1 MSHLHSL
8 TRSGS
13 RLAVVVFTSLCS
25 LNAWSHSAHG
35 EDRRASLDAL
45 PSALQGVTVQLVDTL
60 GAQLVVDNKTTK
72 PLVILASDGQPFLRI
87 SSIGVEANV
96 RHQEWLD
103 SYLPGG
109 LPHREIVAGEGNKP
123 DWRMV
128 RKTSHWGWFDER
140 LKVEGAE
147 AKSWR
152 IPVRYGDVD
161 TAITG
166 KFVAALATGLWQS
179 SWHRPPKLPKGISIL
194 LIPGQPFGLMLSNK
208 SQHTVEV
215 LDRQQQAFLR
225 INSKGTFANTH
236 NTLWQKTAVQSALRQ
251 AHKQAWQKVSDS
263 PLYTWV
269 EPRTLPAADA
279 STTTLQRWNIT
290 LLIDGKPTALAGQ
303 SRWVKAPKRDT
314 PPTTTQYQ

>member
-1 MSHLHSL
+1 MHSL

-13 RLAVVVFTSLCS
+13 LLAVVVFTSLCS

-87 SSIGVEANV
+87 SSIGVDANV
-96 RHQEWLD
+96 RHQTWLD

-109 LPHREIVAGEGNKP
+109 LPHRETVAGEGNTP

-128 RKTSHWGWFDER
+128 RKASHWGWFDER
-140 LKVEGAE
+140 LKVEQAE
-147 AKSWR
+147 GESWR

-166 KFVAALATGLWQS
+166 KFVAALANGLWQANWQS
-179 SWHRPPKLPKGISIL
+179 APKLPKGISVL

-208 SQHTVEV
+208 TQQTVEV
-215 LDRQQQAFLR
+215 LDDQKQAFLR
-225 INSKGTFANTH
+225 INRKGTFANTH
-236 NTLWQKTAVQSALRQ
+236 SALWQKTAVQSSLRQ
-251 AHKQAWQKVSDS
+251 AQTQAWQKVSDS
-263 PLYTWV
+263 PRYTWV

-279 STTTLQRWNIT
+279 STKTLQRWSIT
-290 LLIDGKPTALAGQ
+290 LLIDGKPTTLAGK
-303 SRWVKAPKRDT
+303 SRWVKAPKRNT
-314 PPTTTQYQ
+314 APTTTQYQ